1 MKLST
6 TKYINTMKKTI
17 IYFLATMLLF
27 GVAGNASAQ
36 NRQMKKALQ
45 KEYKAKIK
53 KLTKEGWQVFGTSR
67 TLEVALL
74 KHYEKLEE
82 DGVTEVFGSATSGNK
97 NIGKE
102 KLLMSACA
110 AYAEKCGSNIK
121 GRIVEDMGSIVSES
135 EMAEFENFYAA
146 YENNVQTQIKGELTS
161 SFSIYRPVKING
173 HDVFEFETY
182 YIVDE
187 AAASRARIRAFQNAA
202 KESAV
207 AQKYA
212 TQVSK
217 FIEEGNPSMEE

>member
-1 MKLST
+1 
-6 TKYINTMKKTI
+6 MKKII
-17 IYFLATMLLF
+17 IYSLATVLLL
-27 GVAGNASAQ
+27 GVAGNVTAQ
-36 NRQMKKALQ
+36 SRQMKKALN
-45 KEYKAKIK
+45 KEYKAKVK
-53 KLTKEGWQVFGTSR
+53 KLTKDGWQVFGTSR

-74 KHYEKLEE
+74 KHYEKLNE
-82 DGVTEVFGSATSGNK
+82 DGVVEVFGSAVSGNK

-121 GRIVEDMGSIVSES
+121 GRITEDMGSIVSES

-146 YENNVQTQIKGELTS
+146 YENNVQAQIKGELTS
-161 SFSIYRPVKING
+161 SFSIYRPTTVNG
-173 HDVFEFETY
+173 RDVFEFETY

-212 TQVSK
+212 EQVSK
-217 FIEEGNPSMEE
+217 FIQEGQVSIED